1 MVRSSD
7 ITDAGQMN
15 DEQTREYSVEHEICN
30 YSGECWTYCW
40 LLCCLGCEAKITA
53 ETETKSQNEAEGI
66 SCPSSVERV
75 REVASC
81 CLLRL
86 PHPGSP
92 SPATTVSVSLLAVG
106 RQQCHL
112 RLPGFEVL
120 QHLAA
125 SWAFSDWR
133 RCKTDLNLFRCGKFP
148 PRISQ
153 GKADSLSLIFKT
165 LWIFVDCRGQPDK
178 RLIWYFVLIPII
190 S

>member
-1 MVRSSD
+1 ML
-7 ITDAGQMN
+7 N
-15 DEQTREYSVEHEICN
+15 L
-30 YSGECWTYCW
+30 
-40 LLCCLGCEAKITA
+40 LLCCLGCETKITA

-120 QHLAA
+120 HHLAA
-125 SWAFSDWR
+125 SWVFSDWR
-133 RCKTDLNLFRCGKFP
+133 SCKTDLNLFRCGKFLA
-148 PRISQ
+148 RISQ
-153 GKADSLSLIFKT
+153 GKADSLSLILKKKT
-165 LWIFVDCRGQPDK
+165 FESLQTAEGHQIKDWFGI
-178 RLIWYFVLIPII
+178 LSWYQLSVNQSTTLGRNVL
-190 S
+190 SGNS